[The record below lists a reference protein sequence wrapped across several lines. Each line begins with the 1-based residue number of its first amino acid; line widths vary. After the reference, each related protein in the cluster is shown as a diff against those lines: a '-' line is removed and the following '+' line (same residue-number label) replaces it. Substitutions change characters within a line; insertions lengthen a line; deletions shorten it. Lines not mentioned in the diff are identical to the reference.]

1 MICMDYS
8 RVLLFYGC
16 CGGGLVYVLTV
27 GVSDVHFFYCMYIM
41 YDYQFQVELWAVV
54 IV

>member
-1 MICMDYS
+1 MLWRWLS
-8 RVLLFYGC
+8 LH
-16 CGGGLVYVLTV
+16 VLTV